1 MRSDGDAGIVW
12 QCGLAVMPGVA
23 DAFAPIQAW
32 ILLCSRRRLEKSV
45 ICSLDASTEYSV
57 M

>member
-1 MRSDGDAGIVW
+1 MRPDGDAGIVW
-12 QCGLAVMPGVA
+12 QCGLAVMPGAA
-23 DAFAPIQAW
+23 DAFAAIQAW